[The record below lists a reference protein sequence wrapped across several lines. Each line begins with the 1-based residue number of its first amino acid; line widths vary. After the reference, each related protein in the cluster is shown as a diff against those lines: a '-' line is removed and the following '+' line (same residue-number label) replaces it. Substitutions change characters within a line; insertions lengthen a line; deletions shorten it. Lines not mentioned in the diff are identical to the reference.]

1 MNAGRRLHPFP
12 KKLRLLRRSE
22 FRRVYQEGKRR
33 SAPLCVVFFRSNGL
47 AESRLGLTV
56 PASVGNAVLRNRVKR
71 RVREVFRLNQDSIPV
86 GWDIVVN
93 PRKDVAKAPFLT
105 LTRELMRL
113 FPLNA
118 APPPRTTGAVPSG
131 AAETVKRC

>member
-1 MNAGRRLHPFP
+1 MNAGRLLYPFP

-22 FRRVYQEGKRR
+22 FRRVYQEGRRR

-47 AESRLGLTV
+47 AQSRLGLTV
-56 PASVGNAVLRNRVKR
+56 PGAVGNAVLRNRVKR
-71 RVREVFRLNQDSIPV
+71 RVREVFRLNQDSIPA

-93 PRKDVAKAPFLT
+93 PRKDAAKAPFLI

-113 FPLNA
+113 FPTNA
-118 APPPRTTGAVPSG
+118 APRPRPTAAVPVG
-131 AAETVKRC
+131 PAKDC

>member
-1 MNAGRRLHPFP
+1 MQPFP

-33 SAPLCVVFFRSNGL
+33 SAPLCVVFFLSNGL
-47 AESRLGLTV
+47 GHSRLGLTV
-56 PASVGNAVLRNRVKR
+56 PTSVGNAVLRNRVRR
-71 RVREVFRLNQDSIPV
+71 RVREVFRLRQDSVPS

-93 PRKDVAKAPFLT
+93 PRKEAAKSPFLT

-113 FPLNA
+113 FPANA
-118 APPPRTTGAVPSG
+118 AQSRQPEPAVT
-131 AAETVKRC
+131 AARFKDC